1 MIGRSISSKL
11 ADVFNYTSLAIISLV
26 MIYPFWNVFVGS
38 LSQPHL
44 VQQGMLM
51 FVPQGFS
58 LAAYVTIF
66 NTDNFVKVFG
76 NTVFITVA
84 GTALSMI
91 LTITLSYTLSK
102 KRVIGS
108 TTTLFLV
115 FFTMLFQGGIIPTY
129 LVVKSVGLIDSLWAL
144 MLPNAISAF
153 NVLLMVTFF
162 RSVSTEIEESGQ
174 IDGCNDIGILFRLI
188 IPTAMPILATLTLF
202 YAVSQW
208 NMFMQAVLYVNDT
221 SKYTL
226 QVLLRQMLFQMTN
239 RDLDETL
246 RENIPNIA
254 VTVKFSMIIV
264 ATVPIL
270 LVYPFLQKYFTK
282 GALLGSVKG

>member
-1 MIGRSISSKL
+1 MIGRSFSSRL
-11 ADVFNYTSLAIISLV
+11 VDVINYTSLTIISLV

-66 NTDNFVKVFG
+66 NTDNFLRVFG
-76 NTVFITVA
+76 NTVFITIV

-102 KRVIGS
+102 KRVIGA
-108 TTTLFLV
+108 TATLFLV

-162 RSVSTEIEESGQ
+162 RSVSVEIEESGQ

-188 IPTAMPILATLTLF
+188 IPTALPILATLTLF

-221 SKYTL
+221 GKYTL

-254 VTVKFSMIIV
+254 TTVKFSMIIV